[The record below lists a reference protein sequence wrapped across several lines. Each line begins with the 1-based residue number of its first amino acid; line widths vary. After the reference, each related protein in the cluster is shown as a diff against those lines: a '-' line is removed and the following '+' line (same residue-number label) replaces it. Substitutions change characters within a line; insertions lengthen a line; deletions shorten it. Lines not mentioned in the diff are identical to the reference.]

1 MIDDEC
7 DEDDKVRSPLKM
19 LVCRHSRDLRRVKM
33 RVRDHLTLYPKHQA
47 EFPPAADKRV
57 LVRHSDQRGHL
68 EFLNSAEPDR
78 RIAGGAIFW

>member
-1 MIDDEC
+1 MMIDDEC

-19 LVCRHSRDLRRVKM
+19 LVCRHSRDLRRVKSM
-33 RVRDHLTLYPKHQA
+33 RIKNQKHQA